1 MKKII
6 TICCSAS
13 FYSQALEVEK
23 ELKKLGFKVKIPST
37 AYKMKKNNNFDVS
50 FYKTWYSNKSD
61 YKRKTKLMKAHF
73 LKVLAAD
80 VILVLNYEK
89 NGVPG
94 YIGGNGLMEM
104 MLAFLHKKPIF
115 IYNKI
120 SDELNIAEEV
130 YGLNPIF
137 IDQDLRIIMKKLK

>member
-1 MKKII
+1 
-6 TICCSAS
+6 
-13 FYSQALEVEK
+13 
-23 ELKKLGFKVKIPST
+23 
-37 AYKMKKNNNFDVS
+37 
-50 FYKTWYSNKSD
+50 
-61 YKRKTKLMKAHF
+61 MKAHF